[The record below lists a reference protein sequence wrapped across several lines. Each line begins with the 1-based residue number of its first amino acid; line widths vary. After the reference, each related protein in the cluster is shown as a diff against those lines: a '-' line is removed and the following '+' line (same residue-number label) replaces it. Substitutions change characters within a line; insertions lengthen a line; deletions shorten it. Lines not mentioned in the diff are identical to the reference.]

1 MWEIFLKHKTTI
13 SIISLGFAAFLTVL
27 SWNIRIQVRDEQQ
40 PFKEEMLS
48 SIISINKNI
57 KSLKELSI
65 LQQEKMQEFSV
76 QLRKE
81 TMYLND
87 TLRVE
92 VQRNAELKADK
103 STLIAIKHGLDQKVS
118 TDVFWHAID
127 DISNRLDTFE
137 IGIAVHENFHTITHI
152 QEHSPDRALP

>member
-1 MWEIFLKHKTTI
+1 MWSIFIKHKALI

-27 SWNIRIQVRDEQQ
+27 SWNIKLQVRDEQQ
-40 PFKEEMLS
+40 PFKEEMAN
-48 SIISINKNI
+48 SIVSINKNI

-65 LQQEKMQEFSV
+65 LQAEKMQEFSV

-87 TLRVE
+87 TLRIE

-103 STLIAIKHGLDQKVS
+103 STLITIKHILDQKVNI
-118 TDVFWHAID
+118 DDFWHVID
-127 DISNRLDTFE
+127 DMSNRLDTFD
-137 IGIAVHENFHTITHI
+137 IGVAVHENFHAITHI
-152 QEHSPDRALP
+152 QEHSTDRTLP